1 MKTATFTDFRKHAAA
16 FFDEVEK
23 GETVRVLRHGK
34 PIATIVPAE
43 QDDQTVS
50 WKKPALRLT
59 LKGTSVSRIILEERK
74 LSER

>member
-1 MKTATFTDFRKHAAA
+1 
-16 FFDEVEK
+16 
-23 GETVRVLRHGK
+23 
-34 PIATIVPAE
+34 VPAE
-43 QDDQTVS
+43 QEDQTVS